1 MACAIPL
8 RRPAVRCGSSVS
20 EPARAAP
27 AYVAARRV
35 LLDALVALAPHGDA
49 FIVAGAQAIYLH
61 TGAAVLDESVAPF
74 TTDGDLAVNPSLLRD
89 APALEAA
96 MTAADFEL
104 MPQGSGHIEP
114 GIWIKPARVGDV
126 TYDVPVDLIVPEGV
140 AAGGGRRGARLGV
153 HGKRAA
159 RRAVGLEVA
168 LVDHV
173 SMTITAFET
182 GDDRS
187 ITAEV
192 AGVAAMFVAKVHKI
206 HDRVESGRT
215 HRLSDKDS
223 SDLFRLMQ
231 TTSAEAVGRRLADLA
246 DHMTAGEV
254 TQLAIT
260 YIDELYGRRGRPGV
274 FMAVRALMGAVPEA
288 RIETVCV
295 AYAGALCAAAGA

>member
-1 MACAIPL
+1 MSAPST
-8 RRPAVRCGSSVS
+8 PAP
-20 EPARAAP
+20 E
-27 AYVAARRV
+27 YVAARRI

-74 TTDGDLAVNPSLLRD
+74 TTDGDLAVNPSLLGE

-96 MTAADFEL
+96 MTGADFDL
-104 MPQGSGHIEP
+104 MAQDGGHIEP
-114 GIWIKPARVGDV
+114 GIWVKQARVGER

-140 AAGGGRRGARLGV
+140 AASGGRRGARLGV

-159 RRAVGLEVA
+159 RRAVGLEAA
-168 LVDHV
+168 LVDHLP
-173 SMTITAFET
+173 MTITALGP

-187 ITAEV
+187 VTAEV

-215 HRLSDKDS
+215 DRLSDKDS

-231 TTSAEAVGRRLADLA
+231 TTSAEEVGRRIVELAD
-246 DHMTAGEV
+246 DPTAGEV
-254 TQLAIT
+254 TRLAVG
-260 YIDELYGRRGRPGV
+260 YLDELYGRRGRPGID
-274 FMAVRALMGAVPEA
+274 MATRALAGAVPEA
-288 RIETVCV
+288 RVETICLAYVSALHAV
-295 AYAGALCAAAGA
+295 ATERNH